1 MTTDEMIQQA
11 IKELQGQ
18 VAIGD
23 VVAHQSHRLAHHL
36 VEIEDGRVGVCQLP
50 NGGINRFLI
59 SELFDANK
67 VKARAIEIR
76 LMESTALIHGR
87 VEDLERMATHA
98 KEN

>member
-23 VVAHQSHRLAHHL
+23 IVAHPSHRRTHYL
-36 VEIEDGRVGVCQLP
+36 IETEGGVGICQLP
-50 NGGINRFLI
+50 SGEINRFPLE
-59 SELFDANK
+59 ELFDPTA
-67 VKARAIEIR
+67 VKARAVENKV
-76 LMESTALIHGR
+76 LESTAL
-87 VEDLERMATHA
+87 VCDKLDSVERMAIHA